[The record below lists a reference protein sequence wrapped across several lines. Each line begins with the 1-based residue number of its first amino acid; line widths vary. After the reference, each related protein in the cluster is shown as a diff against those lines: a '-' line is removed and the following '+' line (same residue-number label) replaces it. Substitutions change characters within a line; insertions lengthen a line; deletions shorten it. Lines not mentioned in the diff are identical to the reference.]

1 MITAEKTQS
10 RILTYWLAV
19 LFVFILLGGYGR
31 EAIEWLLMK
40 LYEFFVQRTPA
51 QI

>member
-19 LFVFILLGGYGR
+19 LFVFVLLGGYGQ
-31 EAIEWLLMK
+31 EAIEWLLLK
-40 LYEFFVQRTPA
+40 LYEFFVQRTPV

>member
-19 LFVFILLGGYGR
+19 LFVFVILGGYGQA
-31 EAIEWLLMK
+31 AIEWLLMK
-40 LYEFFVQRTPA
+40 LYEFFVQRTPV